1 MLTKDL
7 ILQGSFAGQTYSARL
22 RMTIN
27 GERCFFTQSDLA
39 ETTMKKIIVPLAQ
52 GLEEI
57 ETITGIDVL
66 RRADIEVTTVS
77 LGDVK
82 VKGAHD
88 VVILADKTI
97 DEINVD
103 EFDGI
108 LLPGGMPGS
117 ANLRDD
123 ERIINMVKSL
133 NKKGKL
139 VSAICAAPIVL
150 EKAGVL
156 KGKKATSYPG
166 FDEEMPSCN
175 FTDERVVVDGNIIT
189 GKGPGAALE
198 FAFEVVNYLAGEEMI
213 NKLKGEMFTDF

>member
-1 MLTKDL
+1 
-7 ILQGSFAGQTYSARL
+7 
-22 RMTIN
+22 
-27 GERCFFTQSDLA
+27 
-39 ETTMKKIIVPLAQ
+39 MKKVIVPLAH

-57 ETITGIDVL
+57 EAVAGIDIL

-77 LGDVK
+77 LNGPE

-88 VVILADKTI
+88 IVILADKSI
-97 DEINVD
+97 DEVDAD

-117 ANLRDD
+117 TNLRDD
-123 ERIINMVKSL
+123 ERVINIIKAL
-133 NKKGKL
+133 NKSNKL

-156 KGKKATSYPG
+156 KDRKATSYPG
-166 FDEEMPSCN
+166 FGEEMPSCKYL
-175 FTDERVVVDGNIIT
+175 DDRVVVDNNIIT

-198 FAFEVVNYLAGEEMI
+198 FAFEIVRYLTGEEKV
-213 NKLKGEMFTDF
+213 NELKDEMFTDF

>member
-1 MLTKDL
+1 
-7 ILQGSFAGQTYSARL
+7 
-22 RMTIN
+22 
-27 GERCFFTQSDLA
+27 
-39 ETTMKKIIVPLAQ
+39 MKKIIVPLAY

-57 ETITGIDVL
+57 EAIAGIDVL

-77 LGDVK
+77 LGDLK

-88 VVILADKTI
+88 IVILADKLI
-97 DEINVD
+97 DDIDVD

-117 ANLRDD
+117 TNLRDD
-123 ERIINMVKSL
+123 ERVVNMIKSL
-133 NKKGKL
+133 NESGKL

-156 KGKKATSYPG
+156 KGRKATAYPG
-166 FDEEMPSCN
+166 FDGEMPSCN
-175 FTDERVVVDGNIIT
+175 YMGDRVVVDNNVIT

-198 FAFEVVNYLAGEEMI
+198 FAFEVVNYLVGEETV
-213 NKLKGEMFTDF
+213 NRLKGEMFTNF

>member
-1 MLTKDL
+1 
-7 ILQGSFAGQTYSARL
+7 
-22 RMTIN
+22 
-27 GERCFFTQSDLA
+27 
-39 ETTMKKIIVPLAQ
+39 MKKIIIPLAQ

-57 ETITGIDVL
+57 EAITGIDVL
-66 RRADIEVTTVS
+66 RRAGVEVTTVS
-77 LGDVK
+77 LDDLK
-82 VKGAHD
+82 VKGAHNI
-88 VVILADKTI
+88 VIVADKSI

-117 ANLRDD
+117 TNLRDD
-123 ERIINMVKSL
+123 ERVINMVEAL
-133 NKKGKL
+133 NESGKL

-150 EKAGVL
+150 ERAGVL

-166 FDEEMPSCN
+166 FGEEMLSCN
-175 FTDERVVVDGNIIT
+175 YVDDRTVVDSNIIT

-198 FAFEVVNYLAGEEMI
+198 FAFEVVNYFVGEKMV

>member
-1 MLTKDL
+1 MHIL
-7 ILQGSFAGQTYSARL
+7 IYNWVIKQYGKEEGKGNFAE
-22 RMTIN
+22 I
-27 GERCFFTQSDLA
+27 
-39 ETTMKKIIVPLAQ
+39 TMKKIIIPLAQ

-57 ETITGIDVL
+57 EAVTSIDVL

-77 LGDVK
+77 LGDLK

-88 VVILADKTI
+88 IVILADKSI
-97 DEINVD
+97 DKIDVD

-117 ANLRDD
+117 TNLRDD
-123 ERIINMVKSL
+123 ERVINMVKSFD
-133 NKKGKL
+133 KKGKL

-156 KGKKATSYPG
+156 KGRKATGYPG

-175 FTDERVVVDGNIIT
+175 YMDDRVVVDDNIIT

-198 FAFEVVNYLAGEEMI
+198 FAFEVVNYLVGGETMNRLRGEMI
-213 NKLKGEMFTDF
+213 TNF